1 MDQQTSLEGKK
12 GDHHQQ
18 ATATTQQST
27 KKHKKQHVKRFSTIL
42 NEISYE
48 GTVHGA
54 ALSPRMFNARASG
67 KTSDLEA
74 PPPVTDFHAN
84 NQDNNE
90 ENENENDDENDDEN
104 ENEND
109 DDDDDDDDEAQPLL
123 PFTPK
128 QPLQSPSFPIIAP
141 STTFCCEASGRV
153 LLLFLASGMCFGS
166 QVAYDSIGASA
177 PVIRSTLGVASEGI
191 GDLYSAYHL
200 PNTVMVILGGI
211 FADRVGLTA
220 ASIVFSLLICAGT
233 TVVAFA
239 SPYSFK
245 GMLVGRLIF
254 GLGAES
260 LNIVQISML
269 SKWFRNT
276 NTFPSFACSMA
287 VAYSISALGTVLA
300 YDAVPTVAER
310 DGLGIA
316 MWSV

>member
-1 MDQQTSLEGKK
+1 MDQQTGSTEGKK
-12 GDHHQQ
+12 GDHRHHRHHHHHHQ

-27 KKHKKQHVKRFSTIL
+27 KKHKTQHVKRFSTIL
-42 NEISYE
+42 NEISHE

-74 PPPVTDFHAN
+74 PPVTDFHDN
-84 NQDNNE
+84 NQDNDNIDNNE
-90 ENENENDDENDDEN
+90 EN
-104 ENEND
+104 
-109 DDDDDDDDEAQPLL
+109 DDDEAQPLL

-128 QPLQSPSFPIIAP
+128 QPLQSPSFPITAP
-141 STTFCCEASGRV
+141 SPTFCSDTCGRV

-177 PVIRSTLGVASEGI
+177 PIIRSTLGVASEGI

-254 GLGAES
+254 GMGAES